1 MSEQADG
8 MDNRPSLD
16 AATLGA
22 IAAAAG
28 VPLRAEHLE
37 AAIAFNDAMRD
48 DLERLRSVPLTFVG
62 PLVTPLDAIA
72 WIENGGRGSP
82 FASEEATQR

>member
-1 MSEQADG
+1 MSS
-8 MDNRPSLD
+8 NPSLD

-28 VPLRAEHLE
+28 VKLSPEHLD
-37 AAIAFNDAMRD
+37 AAVAFNEAMRE
-48 DLERLRSVPLTFVG
+48 DLERLRSVPLAFVG
-62 PLVTPLDAIA
+62 RLATPLDALA

-82 FASEEATQR
+82 FATEEATQR